1 MSYNN
6 RIENNNIDLQ
16 AILNIVKNLPE
27 ESGGSGGFYNG
38 TKWTQSNITSGY
50 FRCVYNAN
58 GVWVAGSNKS
68 LYYSTDGKTWTR
80 SNITSGSFYSIHN
93 ANGVWVA
100 GSNVGLYYSVSW
112 EAGT

>member
-1 MSYNN
+1 MSHNN

-38 TKWTQSNITSGY
+38 TKWTQSNITS
-50 FRCVYNAN
+50 
-58 GVWVAGSNKS
+58 
-68 LYYSTDGKTWTR
+68 D
-80 SNITSGSFYSIHN
+80 SFYSIHN

-100 GSNVGLYYSVSW
+100 GSYRKGLYYSVSW